1 MAQNKPLVRQV
12 AVVAVP
18 GLSEQ
23 LFRNSG
29 VRTLLPLDAK
39 SQAL

>member
-1 MAQNKPLVRQV
+1 MGAEPGAGAAQNKPLVRQV

-29 VRTLLPLDAK
+29 VGTRLP
-39 SQAL
+39 